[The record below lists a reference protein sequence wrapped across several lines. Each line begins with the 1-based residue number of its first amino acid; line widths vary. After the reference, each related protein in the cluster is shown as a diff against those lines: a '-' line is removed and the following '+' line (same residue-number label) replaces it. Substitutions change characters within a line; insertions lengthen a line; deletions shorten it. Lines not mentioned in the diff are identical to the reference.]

1 MSLQRAK
8 TGLSDCSEPRGLTAA
23 RGKKKVME
31 AQDSGIFSWLVKT
44 PAGRGSKKVQ
54 TGVQHLKKKTPNLK
68 NLKKALQFEGEEN
81 LLSAPKKKI
90 QPVKAVTGSKFVKN
104 QPKIDN
110 MYKRVPLK
118 RPSFKLEG
126 EKSDSVQP
134 SKPVWDQVAGAAAIL
149 E

>member
-1 MSLQRAK
+1 MMDQMIWDGQLGPSVA
-8 TGLSDCSEPRGLTAA
+8 
-23 RGKKKVME
+23 
-31 AQDSGIFSWLVKT
+31 
-44 PAGRGSKKVQ
+44 
-54 TGVQHLKKKTPNLK
+54 
-68 NLKKALQFEGEEN
+68 
-81 LLSAPKKKI
+81 KI

-126 EKSDSVQP
+126 EKSDSLQP